1 MSNQQS
7 PKRWAEL
14 VPIAPPCQSAMFA
27 GKLFYGMDPEQKDIM
42 DHVEASFC
50 SGLLDNLHTATTK
63 QETAAIMSRCNILDP
78 FYCGRGANFTVLLF
92 QSMSLHTL
100 SLVAS
105 LCLHQST
112 SQSGLVIS
120 SAMSKTFTQ
129 IINRACGKSFYVC
142 AQPP

>member
-1 MSNQQS
+1 
-7 PKRWAEL
+7 
-14 VPIAPPCQSAMFA
+14 MFA
-27 GKLFYGMDPEQKDIM
+27 GKLFYGMDPEEKDIM

-50 SGLLDNLHTATTK
+50 SELLDDLHTATTN

-78 FYCGRGANFTVLLF
+78 FYYGRGANFTVLLF

-105 LCLHQST
+105 LCLYQST
-112 SQSGLVIS
+112 NQSGLVIS
-120 SAMSKTFTQ
+120 SAMSKTFTHMVQLGAHPQ
-129 IINRACGKSFYVC
+129 IINHACGKSFYVC

>member
-7 PKRWAEL
+7 PTRWAEL

-27 GKLFYGMDPEQKDIM
+27 GKLFYGMDPEQKDMM